1 MENFPSIT
9 SQTQQ
14 KGSHN
19 KRIFFYTFL
28 IKEVYYKFEIF
39 ISDYQRVLIYE
50 LKLAYDPMNIII
62 DFDTHFIVFKLQT

>member
-19 KRIFFYTFL
+19 KRIFFYTCFNRRS
-28 IKEVYYKFEIF
+28 V
-39 ISDYQRVLIYE
+39 SQDCQRVLIYE

>member
-1 MENFPSIT
+1 M
-9 SQTQQ
+9 
-14 KGSHN
+14 
-19 KRIFFYTFL
+19 
-28 IKEVYYKFEIF
+28 KEVYYKFEIF